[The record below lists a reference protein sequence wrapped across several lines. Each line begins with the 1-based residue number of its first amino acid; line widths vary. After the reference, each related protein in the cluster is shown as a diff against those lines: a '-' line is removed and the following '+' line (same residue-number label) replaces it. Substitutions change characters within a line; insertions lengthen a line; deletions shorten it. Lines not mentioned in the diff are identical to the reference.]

1 MPLVEYIIY
10 SSYKLINSH
19 MTKGSVYKI
28 YEKLDETITKLKNSK
43 LTPVQKSKI
52 KKGKK
57 KLINL
62 LNKK

>member
-1 MPLVEYIIY
+1 
-10 SSYKLINSH
+10 